1 MEMMRMLSMDKY
13 LGKNV
18 RIIDIEDVEWTVD
31 VSSIE
36 TPYDSDDGKW
46 WLDVVNVNK
55 PGFETGLSIS
65 EDEIKEISEVDN
77 G

>member
-1 MEMMRMLSMDKY
+1 MLSMDKY

-18 RIIDIEDVEWTVD
+18 RIIDIEDVEWTGY

-55 PGFETGLSIS
+55 PGFET
-65 EDEIKEISEVDN
+65 
-77 G
+77 

>member
-18 RIIDIEDVEWTVD
+18 RIIDIEDVEWTGD

>member
-1 MEMMRMLSMDKY
+1 MLSMDKY

-18 RIIDIEDVEWTVD
+18 RIIDIEDVEWTGY

>member
-1 MEMMRMLSMDKY
+1 MLSMDKY

-18 RIIDIEDVEWTVD
+18 RIIDIEDVEWTGD